1 MSAVDALPVV
11 VIGGYLGAGKT
22 TLINHLLRHAEGQR
36 LSVLV
41 NDFGAIAIDGAL
53 IAARDGD
60 SMTLANGCVC
70 CSIGGDFYRALTR
83 VLDRQPRADVLV
95 IEASGVAEPAR
106 IADIARAEP
115 DLRLAGICILADAS
129 AWPSRRAD
137 PMIGGLVRRQVAAA
151 TTIVL
156 NKCDLVSAEARAEVE
171 AELRTLAPNA
181 PIRRVH
187 HGAVSLTDILTTG
200 MDSSLDAVP
209 SAHSHED
216 DFARWSLRG
225 DFTVPRADL
234 EAFLR
239 DLPPAVHRLKGFVT
253 LRGATRPHL
262 VQFENGRARIEDAP
276 ADLPAGPRCQLVAL
290 GPRATFDPKMLD
302 RLTANWWSK
311 HT

>member
-1 MSAVDALPVV
+1 MSAADALPVV

-41 NDFGAIAIDGAL
+41 NDFGAIAIDAAL

-115 DLRLAGICILADAS
+115 DLRLAGICVLADAS
-129 AWPSRRAD
+129 AWPARRAD
-137 PMIGGLVRRQVAAA
+137 PMVGGLVQRQVAAA
-151 TTIVL
+151 TAIVL
-156 NKCDLVSAEARAEVE
+156 NKCDLVSAEARAGVE
-171 AELRTLAPNA
+171 AELRTLAPYA
-181 PIRRVH
+181 PIRRARH
-187 HGAVSLTDILTTG
+187 AAVSLTDILTTDMG
-200 MDSSLDAVP
+200 SSLDAVP
-209 SAHSHED
+209 SAQSHED
-216 DFARWSLRG
+216 DFARWSLQG

-239 DLPPAVHRLKGFVT
+239 DVPPAVHRLKGFVT
-253 LRGATRPHL
+253 LAGATRPHL

-276 ADLPAGPRCQLVAL
+276 ADLPVGPRCQLVAL
-290 GPRATFDPKMLD
+290 GPRAVFDPKALD
-302 RLTANWWSK
+302 RLTAAWRG
-311 HT
+311 